1 MPREHVRIAHSAQL
15 PHSPRQA
22 ALPLALHGALQLQR
36 YAGNAATSQ
45 LIQRAWSPQEYRVDS
60 SKRTLHLDHRTVLWG
75 GAQNPNN
82 YAAQRDDAT
91 RPRSILFETIALAD
105 KWPTIAARLRGGPL
119 WDIGLTIVLNRP
131 YTPSKTFDATHTQT
145 KKTATL
151 GKPLD
156 DAKQSLDEFWSSL
169 SGSWSGPPVQVV
181 TAAWERRERENEDK
195 TAGNKL
201 EAVQASFPYAT
212 LRVIAATTAGA
223 TEIEKALRGTH
234 AEFWR
239 KIGDD
244 DMLFV
249 DPNNSVSPEMTTL
262 GEVEQEANTQHKS
275 TLVTFGY
282 NLVTGG
288 TQEPVTGILR
298 GIYKCEMELRA
309 RIVEVGGPAYPSE
322 PTTYY
327 RPVQTGKMDNP
338 WQLVEK
344 QTTGG
349 SGQQLE
355 GAKLVK
361 ALRGT
366 VGYQHRVFHT
376 IMIET
381 SAGARNDE
389 IVALLNSW
397 WGNGAGRRDAIN
409 EEHLEAA
416 INRLDQSTLRA
427 DEYRSKV
434 LGNLEITLA
443 PTIYEKIEPL
453 VTEYSLEALRV
464 CKDFRAIGCAC
475 ASGGYRCT
483 PRSERLCPTRGVYT
497 CVSGTSN
504 SRPVATTWPRVRPIA
519 AT

>member
-1 MPREHVRIAHSAQL
+1 
-15 PHSPRQA
+15 
-22 ALPLALHGALQLQR
+22 
-36 YAGNAATSQ
+36 
-45 LIQRAWSPQEYRVDS
+45 
-60 SKRTLHLDHRTVLWG
+60 
-75 GAQNPNN
+75 
-82 YAAQRDDAT
+82 
-91 RPRSILFETIALAD
+91 
-105 KWPTIAARLRGGPL
+105 
-119 WDIGLTIVLNRP
+119 
-131 YTPSKTFDATHTQT
+131 
-145 KKTATL
+145 
-151 GKPLD
+151 
-156 DAKQSLDEFWSSL
+156 
-169 SGSWSGPPVQVV
+169 
-181 TAAWERRERENEDK
+181 
-195 TAGNKL
+195 
-201 EAVQASFPYAT
+201 
-212 LRVIAATTAGA
+212 
-223 TEIEKALRGTH
+223 
-234 AEFWR
+234 
-239 KIGDD
+239 
-244 DMLFV
+244 
-249 DPNNSVSPEMTTL
+249 
-262 GEVEQEANTQHKS
+262 
-275 TLVTFGY
+275 
-282 NLVTGG
+282 
-288 TQEPVTGILR
+288 
-298 GIYKCEMELRA
+298 MELRA

-453 VTEYSLEALRV
+453 VTEYRAKAAAEACMKLREALFKSLYTIAWSRDMEHRDR
-464 CKDFRAIGCAC
+464 KLRIAGSP
-475 ASGGYRCT
+475 SG
-483 PRSERLCPTRGVYT
+483 V
-497 CVSGTSN
+497 
-504 SRPVATTWPRVRPIA
+504 
-519 AT
+519 